1 MQSTVV
7 ITVVTPNHTSTIEVE
22 GPSHETLDRVLAQIL
37 PQTLP
42 QATSTAYQDNENTLN
57 TNSTITGT
65 KSTAQI
71 ENAPINRATTN
82 SAATEVRVDG
92 RPIDARAI
100 TLHDLTRASVV
111 ECITR
116 PNAPYAPSAG
126 ANSFA
131 GLHRYRSPRAGRRSS
146 TRSPSELW
154 VVSGPDSGR
163 RFPIA
168 PGTQMIGRSPRVPLR
183 IFDATVSSQHLA
195 ITVGS
200 EGTVCAQDNTSANGT
215 LLDTRNLTESTSVG
229 TGNLL
234 TLGTTKV
241 AVTEASKTLAA
252 TVPGPMTQSGTRPFN
267 RPPRSAPA
275 SNREAITVPAAGPE
289 VRAGVRFSV
298 AAMIAPVA
306 MGLVMALLVSPRMA
320 MFALMSPVMFLAN
333 FAEDKRRVKRE
344 KKTGQVDMARQLEN
358 FSTTVRL
365 RMADA
370 TAQLHAS
377 NYDLAHLTM
386 MATHGDQRLWER
398 RAHHDDA
405 FQVRLGLGDRR
416 VQFPLRETGA
426 RLSAVDEVLN
436 NETVV
441 IDAPVTVDLRP
452 GAVLGIVGTHTDR
465 LQAARALIAQMVSLH
480 GPADLTVATIA
491 KTPLSNTPCLSES
504 LSKEWDWMRWLP
516 HTQSIETDTGV
527 LLGDETLAEVLVR
540 IGESAAKANEL
551 HDMSSGSNKSG
562 SQTRRTV
569 APRCL
574 LVVIDDATATNSKN
588 SPLRALLSR
597 HLSGVSVIVLA
608 DRVEQLPDCSTA
620 VLQLPSAHRTS
631 CEASP
636 RFLDHV
642 NTAEFEINPSSTL
655 PYAVL
660 ETMADGQ
667 RQPLVVDGIS
677 LDVVEDLAR
686 SLAQWDDTAANQG
699 DRELPARITLSAV
712 LAPNVVLDETTL
724 IASWAAANRNQRA
737 LVATIGMCADEPTAI
752 DLVGDGPH
760 ALIAGTTGSGKSE
773 LLRTLVASLAASYP
787 PDLCNFVLI
796 DYKGASAFAEC
807 ALLPHTVGMVTDLD
821 PGTAKRALV
830 CLEAELK
837 RRERLLLSAG
847 AEDLIA
853 YAARPTSAP
862 LPRLVV
868 VIDEFATLAKDLPDF
883 VTALIDVAQRGRSL
897 GVHLILAT
905 QRPTGAVNDN
915 IRANTNLRI
924 ALRVHDAGDS
934 TDVLGVS
941 SAASI
946 GRRTPGRALLRTGPG
961 EVTAFQTAN
970 SSALSG
976 ARQETLRIRIL
987 PDIFG
992 PSSDQMRSSDTA
1004 NKGNLVNEANQP
1016 ASLTNRPSLQAKT
1029 AQTELEVLVANAQAT
1044 ARARAIPEQLR
1055 PWPELLPSPLS
1066 IDSINHPLA
1075 NGFTGAAIALGGHA
1089 SSSNNNN
1096 NNNTFAIGV
1105 ADLPEEQRLACAH
1118 LDLDAGNIAFI
1129 GMSGTGVST
1138 ALLTVAAQLATTQS
1152 PEQLHMYALDHA
1164 GHTLGALEV
1173 LPHVG
1178 AVIAGSDEVRRVRL
1192 IRFLATE
1199 LEQRRSLSG
1208 HDYHDAPPRIV
1219 VFIDNYPSLRSAH
1232 DDMVGI
1238 AHLDSLHR
1246 TIVDGPAHGITF
1258 VITADRPTA
1267 LPSIVSSA
1275 IATRLAFRLADPFDY
1290 AHYGIRPTD
1299 AGSLSGNRALEPS
1312 TGREV
1317 EVAMCEP
1324 ASLSTIA
1331 NSSAHVAFERGPQPI
1346 RVLPVEVRMHDLG
1359 EAPRPLHAQ
1368 LWLPF
1373 ALADDT
1379 LSTTGFALADSEC
1392 ALITGPARS
1401 GKSTTLSNIA
1411 KAAIAQN
1418 AHVQGIVVAPRR
1430 TQGNNE
1436 LTWTG
1441 PAELKGR
1448 VTFAE
1453 SLAQAV
1459 EIIRAHS
1466 DQPHLLLI
1474 DDAEMVDDPGNILSS
1489 LLAERHNNVWVI
1501 AAGRADVLR
1510 TSYTHWTTAI
1520 RRSRIGLALRPQ
1532 LEIDGELWMT
1542 PLPRRV
1548 IGQFPTGRGFLI
1560 TDGTTTL
1567 IQSAA

>member
-7 ITVVTPNHTSTIEVE
+7 ITVVSPNHTSTIEVE
-22 GPSHETLDRVLAQIL
+22 GPSHETLDRVLAQI
-37 PQTLP
+37 PGMDTTSNTTKNH
-42 QATSTAYQDNENTLN
+42 ATNTNNNNNANSYSNNSNTAYNAGALN
-57 TNSTITGT
+57 PSSETSV
-65 KSTAQI
+65 A
-71 ENAPINRATTN
+71 
-82 SAATEVRVDG
+82 VRIDG
-92 RPIDARAI
+92 QPIDPRTV
-100 TLHDLTRASVV
+100 TLHDLTRATVI
-111 ECITR
+111 ECTTHQSTTIT
-116 PNAPYAPSAG
+116 PHPI
-126 ANSFA
+126 
-131 GLHRYRSPRAGRRSS
+131 RYRPPVLSRRTS
-146 TRSPSELW
+146 TRQASELW

-163 RFPIA
+163 RFSIA
-168 PGTQMIGRSPRVPLR
+168 IGTQMIGRSPRVPLR
-183 IFDATVSSQHLA
+183 IVDATVSSQHAALTA
-195 ITVGS
+195 
-200 EGTVCAQDNTSANGT
+200 ERDGTICAQDNTSANGT
-215 LLDTRNLTESTSVG
+215 ILDAKNLTVLTPVGAGST
-229 TGNLL
+229 L

-241 AVTEASKTLAA
+241 AVTEAAAKLAA
-252 TVPGPMTQSGTRPFN
+252 TVPGPITQSGTRPFN

-275 SNREAITVPAAGPE
+275 VNREAIGVPAAGPE
-289 VRAGVRFSV
+289 IRAGVRFSV

-306 MGLVMALLVSPRMA
+306 MGLIMAILVSPRMA

-344 KKTGQVDMARQLEN
+344 RKTGQVDMARQLEN
-358 FSTTVRL
+358 FSMTIRV
-365 RMADA
+365 RMAEA
-370 TAQLHAS
+370 TAALHGS
-377 NYDLAHLTM
+377 NYDLAHLTV

-416 VQFPLRETGA
+416 VHFPLRETGA
-426 RLSAVDEVLN
+426 RIPAVDEMLTK
-436 NETVV
+436 ETVIV
-441 IDAPVTVDLRP
+441 DAPITVDLRP
-452 GAVLGIVGTHTDR
+452 GAVLGIVGARTDR
-465 LQAARALIAQMVSLH
+465 QQAVRGLLTQMATLH
-480 GPADLTVATIA
+480 GPADLTIATMA
-491 KTPLSNTPCLSES
+491 KAPRADTSSTKDS
-504 LSKEWDWMRWLP
+504 LSMEWDWMRWLP
-516 HTQSIETDTGV
+516 HAQTTETDHGI
-527 LLGDETLAEVLVR
+527 LGGDETLAEVLVR

-551 HDMSSGSNKSG
+551 QEIPSNGSGKSAG
-562 SQTRRTV
+562 HTRRTV

-574 LVVIDDATATNSKN
+574 LIVIDDPTATSSRNSA
-588 SPLRALLSR
+588 LRTLLSR
-597 HLSGVSVIVLA
+597 HIAGVSVIVLA

-620 VLQLPSAHRTS
+620 VLQLPSTNQTTQAGIPGIQRFSTQ
-631 CEASP
+631 AS
-636 RFLDHV
+636 
-642 NTAEFEINPSSTL
+642 TTEFEIKLPNSLL
-655 PYAVL
+655 PYATL

-667 RQPLVVDGIS
+667 RQPLVVDGIG

-686 SLAQWDDTAANQG
+686 GLARWDDTAANQG

-712 LAPNVVLDETTL
+712 LAPNVVLDEHTLTTTW
-724 IASWAAANRNQRA
+724 ASANRDQRS
-737 LVATIGMCADEPTAI
+737 LVATVGMCADEPTAI
-752 DLVGDGPH
+752 DLVVDGPH

-821 PGTAKRALV
+821 PATAKRALV

-924 ALRVHDAGDS
+924 ALRVHDAADS

-961 EVTAFQTAN
+961 EVAAFQTAN
-970 SSALSG
+970 SSAVAG
-976 ARQETLRIRIL
+976 ARQEALTIRAL
-987 PDIFG
+987 PSIFG
-992 PSSDQMRSSDTA
+992 PSNDQPLWSTGNATISGNSNSASNKANNKANDSSTNNA
-1004 NKGNLVNEANQP
+1004 NNK
-1016 ASLTNRPSLQAKT
+1016 R
-1029 AQTELEVLVANAQAT
+1029 TELEVLVANAQA
-1044 ARARAIPEQLR
+1044 AAAALAIAEQVR
-1055 PWPELLPSPLS
+1055 PWPELLPSPLGV
-1066 IDSINHPLA
+1066 DAVNHPSA
-1075 NGFTGAAIALGGHA
+1075 NGFTGPAIALGGHA
-1089 SSSNNNN
+1089 NQSS
-1096 NNNTFAIGV
+1096 NTFAIGV

-1118 LDLDAGNIAFI
+1118 IDLGAGNIAFI
-1129 GMSGTGVST
+1129 GMSGTGVSS
-1138 ALLTVAAQLATTQS
+1138 ALLTVAAQLAATAS

-1164 GHTLGALEV
+1164 GHTLGALDA

-1178 AVIAGSDEVRRVRL
+1178 AVVAGSDEVRRVRL

-1199 LEQRRSLSG
+1199 LEQRRSVAG
-1208 HDYHDAPPRIV
+1208 HEHEHPRPNIV

-1258 VITADRPTA
+1258 VLTADRPTA

-1299 AGSLSGNRALEPS
+1299 AGSLIGNRALEPS

-1324 ASLSTIA
+1324 STLNTIA
-1331 NSSAHVAFERGPQPI
+1331 TSYAHVGFGRRPQPI
-1346 RVLPVEVRMHDLG
+1346 RVLPVAVRMHDLG
-1359 EAPRPLHAQ
+1359 EAPRPAHAQ

-1379 LSTTGFALADSEC
+1379 LAATGFALAESEC

-1411 KAAIAQN
+1411 KAAIANN
-1418 AHVQGIVVAPRR
+1418 AHVRVIVVAPRR
-1430 TQGNNE
+1430 TQGTNV

-1441 PAELKGR
+1441 PATLNDN
-1448 VTFAE
+1448 VTFTE

-1459 EIIRAHS
+1459 EIVRAHS
-1466 DQPHLLLI
+1466 DGHHLLLV
-1474 DDAEMVDDPGNILSS
+1474 DDAEMVDDPGNVLSA
-1489 LLAERHNNVWVI
+1489 LLTERRNNVWIV

-1560 TDGTTTL
+1560 ADGTTTL

>member
-22 GPSHETLDRVLAQIL
+22 GPSYETLDRVLAQI
-37 PQTLP
+37 PG
-42 QATSTAYQDNENTLN
+42 TANPNSNITPNT
-57 TNSTITGT
+57 
-65 KSTAQI
+65 
-71 ENAPINRATTN
+71 TTN
-82 SAATEVRVDG
+82 SDSITTTNSGSSTSDESHREPFIDSPVSVRVNG
-92 RPIDARAI
+92 RPIDPKMIALR
-100 TLHDLTRASVV
+100 DLSRASVI
-111 ECITR
+111 ECFT
-116 PNAPYAPSAG
+116 PHTLHNSPVTSSSCSPPSI
-126 ANSFA
+126 
-131 GLHRYRSPRAGRRSS
+131 RYRPPAPNRRTS
-146 TRSPSELW
+146 TRAPSELW

-163 RFPIA
+163 RFSIA
-168 PGTQMIGRSPRVPLR
+168 VGTQMIGRSPRVPLR
-183 IFDATVSSQHLA
+183 IYDATVSSQHL
-195 ITVGS
+195 TVTA
-200 EGTVCAQDNTSANGT
+200 ERDGTLCAQDNSSANGT
-215 LLDTRNLTESTSVG
+215 ALGAKNLKTLTPIG
-229 TGNLL
+229 AGNTL
-234 TLGTTKV
+234 TLGTTKISI
-241 AVTEASKTLAA
+241 TDTTSKLAA
-252 TVPGPMTQSGTRPFN
+252 TIPGPVTQSGTRSFN

-275 SNREAITVPAAGPE
+275 INREPISVPAAGPE
-289 VRAGVRFSV
+289 IRAGVRFSV

-306 MGLVMALLVSPRMA
+306 MGLAMAILVSPRMA

-344 KKTGQVDMARQLEN
+344 RKTGQLDMARQLEN
-358 FSTTVRL
+358 FSTLVQL
-365 RMADA
+365 RMAEA
-370 TAQLHAS
+370 TAQLHGN
-377 NYDLAHLTM
+377 NYDLAHLSM
-386 MATHGDQRLWER
+386 MSNHGDQRLWER

-426 RLSAVDEVLN
+426 RLPAVDEVLT
-436 NETVV
+436 NETVLV
-441 IDAPVTVDLRP
+441 DAPVIVDLRP
-452 GAVLGIVGTHTDR
+452 GAVLGIVGIRTDR
-465 LQAARALIAQMVSLH
+465 LQAVRALMAQMVSLH
-480 GPADLTVATIA
+480 GPADLTIATIA
-491 KTPLSNTPCLSES
+491 KAPHSNALRPSNS
-504 LSKEWDWMRWLP
+504 LSTDWDWMRWLP
-516 HTQSIETDTGV
+516 HTQSTETDLGILV
-527 LLGDETLAEVLVR
+527 GDEAMAEVLVR
-540 IGESAAKANEL
+540 VGESAAKANEL
-551 HDMSSGSNKSG
+551 HDTTASGLGKSTG
-562 SQTRRTV
+562 QARRNV

-574 LVVIDDATATNSKN
+574 LVIIDDPTATSSKN
-588 SPLRALLSR
+588 SALRTLLSR
-597 HLSGVSVIVLA
+597 HIAGVSVIVLA

-620 VLQLPSAHRTS
+620 VLQLPLDNDTSAPALQRF
-631 CEASP
+631 ASQA
-636 RFLDHV
+636 
-642 NTAEFEINPSSTL
+642 NTAEFEINVSTRTL
-655 PYAVL
+655 PYALL

-699 DRELPARITLSAV
+699 DRELPARITLSGV

-724 IASWAAANRNQRA
+724 TAAWAAANRDQRA
-737 LVATIGMCADEPTAI
+737 LVATVGMCADEPTAI

-924 ALRVHDAGDS
+924 ALRVHDAADS

-941 SAASI
+941 AAASI

-976 ARQETLRIRIL
+976 TRRESLVIRVL
-987 PDIFG
+987 PSVLG
-992 PSSDQMRSSDTA
+992 PSTDQAGWTA
-1004 NKGNLVNEANQP
+1004 NKADSSNQP
-1016 ASLTNRPSLQAKT
+1016 GQQAKGT
-1029 AQTELEVLVANAQAT
+1029 VRTELEVLVANAQA
-1044 ARARAIPEQLR
+1044 AASALAIPEQLR
-1055 PWPELLPSPLS
+1055 PWPELLPSLLS
-1066 IDSINHPLA
+1066 IDAVNHPAA
-1075 NGFTGAAIALGGHA
+1075 NGFTGAATALGGHPNR
-1089 SSSNNNN
+1089 SH
-1096 NNNTFAIGV
+1096 NTFAIGV

-1129 GMSGTGVST
+1129 GMSGTGVSA
-1138 ALLTVAAQLATTQS
+1138 ALLTVAAQLATISS

-1164 GHTLGALEV
+1164 GHTLSALEA

-1178 AVIAGSDEVRRVRL
+1178 AVIGGSDEVRRVRL

-1199 LEQRRSLSG
+1199 LEQRRACSG
-1208 HDYHDAPPRIV
+1208 DANDTLRPNIV

-1258 VITADRPTA
+1258 VLTADRPTA

-1275 IATRLAFRLADPFDY
+1275 IATRLAFRFADPFDY
-1290 AHYGIRPTD
+1290 AHYGIRPADT
-1299 AGSLSGNRALEPS
+1299 GSLSGNRALEPS

-1317 EVAMCEP
+1317 EVALCETGT
-1324 ASLSTIA
+1324 LSTIT
-1331 NSSAHVAFERGPQPI
+1331 NSYAHVAFERGPQPI
-1346 RVLPVEVRMHDLG
+1346 RVLPVEVRMHDLS
-1359 EAPRPLHAQ
+1359 EAPRPPHAQ

-1379 LSTTGFALADSEC
+1379 LAATGFALAESEC

-1411 KAAIAQN
+1411 KAGVTSN
-1418 AHVQGIVVAPRR
+1418 AHIQVIVVAPRR
-1430 TQGNNE
+1430 AQGTNE

-1441 PAELKGR
+1441 PAALNDR
-1448 VTFAE
+1448 VTFTE

-1459 EIIRAHS
+1459 ETIRANTNG
-1466 DQPHLLLI
+1466 QHLLLV
-1474 DDAEMVDDPGNILSS
+1474 DDAEMVDDPGNALSA
-1489 LLAERHNNVWVI
+1489 LLTERRSNVWII
-1501 AAGRADVLR
+1501 ATGRADVLR

-1560 TDGTTTL
+1560 ADGTATL
-1567 IQSAA
+1567 VQSAS

>member
-22 GPSHETLDRVLAQIL
+22 GPSHETLDRVLAQI
-37 PQTLP
+37 PGI
-42 QATSTAYQDNENTLN
+42 ATPHCSTSNGNTSNNN
-57 TNSTITGT
+57 TYFS
-65 KSTAQI
+65 
-71 ENAPINRATTN
+71 
-82 SAATEVRVDG
+82 VRVDG
-92 RPIDARAI
+92 QPVDAKTV
-100 TLHDLTRASVV
+100 TLHDLTRATVIEYNTQTYNRQNDNPRTTGSP
-111 ECITR
+111 T
-116 PNAPYAPSAG
+116 ASTAT
-126 ANSFA
+126 
-131 GLHRYRSPRAGRRSS
+131 RYRPPTLSRRTS
-146 TRSPSELW
+146 TRQAPELW
-154 VVSGPDSGR
+154 VVAGPDAGRKFSIASG
-163 RFPIA
+163 A
-168 PGTQMIGRSPRVPLR
+168 QMIGRSSRVPLR
-183 IFDATVSSQHLA
+183 ILDVTISSQHA
-195 ITVGS
+195 TIDS
-200 EGTVCAQDNTSANGT
+200 NRDGTLSAQDNASANGT
-215 LLDTRNLTESTSVG
+215 LFGHRNLDTATPIGIGST
-229 TGNLL
+229 L

-241 AVTEASKTLAA
+241 ALTQAVAKLAP
-252 TVPGPMTQSGTRPFN
+252 TVPGPITPSGTRPFN

-275 SNREAITVPAAGPE
+275 TNTEAISVPATGPE

-333 FAEDKRRVKRE
+333 FAEDKRRVSRE
-344 KKTGQVDMARQLEN
+344 KKTGQVDMTRQLET
-358 FSTTVRL
+358 FSLTIRM
-365 RMADA
+365 RMAEA

-377 NYDLAHLTM
+377 NYDVAHL
-386 MATHGDQRLWER
+386 ALFAAHGDQRLWER
-398 RAHHDDA
+398 RSHHDDA

-416 VQFPLRETGA
+416 VQFPLRENGA
-426 RLSAVDEVLN
+426 RLPAVEAILEK
-436 NETVV
+436 ETVIV
-441 IDAPVTVDLRP
+441 DAPVGLDLRP
-452 GAVLGIVGTHTDR
+452 GAVVGIVGARNDR
-465 LQAARALIAQMVSLH
+465 LLAVRALVAQMATLH
-480 GPADLTVATIA
+480 GPADLAIATIA
-491 KTPLSNTPCLSES
+491 RTQRGDADFSETS
-504 LSKEWDWMRWLP
+504 LNKDWDWMRWLP
-516 HTQSIETDTGV
+516 HTQSTETEHGTLV
-527 LLGDETLAEVLVR
+527 GDETLAEILVR
-540 IGESAAKANEL
+540 VGESAAKANEL
-551 HDMSSGSNKSG
+551 GDTTGSRSKG
-562 SQTRRTV
+562 QTRRTV

-574 LVVIDDATATNSKN
+574 LIVIDDPSATSSKN
-588 SPLRALLSR
+588 SALRSLLSR
-597 HLSGVSVIVLA
+597 HVPGVSVIALA

-620 VLQLPSAHRTS
+620 VLQLPTANRSASAASTASHRFSHHRHT
-631 CEASP
+631 E
-636 RFLDHV
+636 
-642 NTAEFEINPSSTL
+642 EFAINLPASTL

-667 RQPLVVDGIS
+667 RQPLVVDGTG

-686 SLAQWDDTAANQG
+686 GLAQWDDTASNQG

-712 LAPNVVLDETTL
+712 LAPNVVLDEQTL
-724 IASWAAANRNQRA
+724 VSAWNAANPDQRS
-737 LVATIGMCADEPTAI
+737 LVATVGMCADELTAI
-752 DLVGDGPH
+752 DLVTDGPH

-773 LLRTLVASLAASYP
+773 LLRTLVASLAATYP
-787 PDLCNFVLI
+787 PNLCNFVLI

-821 PGTAKRALV
+821 PATAKRALV

-837 RRERLLLSAG
+837 RRERLLLSVG

-853 YAARPTSAP
+853 YATRATEQP

-924 ALRVHDAGDS
+924 ALRVHDAADS

-961 EVTAFQTAN
+961 EVVAFQTAN
-970 SSALSG
+970 SSAPAG
-976 ARQETLRIRIL
+976 ARSETLTIRLL
-987 PDIFG
+987 PDVF
-992 PSSDQMRSSDTA
+992 SS
-1004 NKGNLVNEANQP
+1004 GHNQP
-1016 ASLTNRPSLQAKT
+1016 AWSSNNTDGTHDTHDKQGAASTLIAGSNREAKNT
-1029 AQTELEVLVANAQAT
+1029 RTELEVLVANAQA
-1044 ARARAIPEQLR
+1044 AAMAMAIPEQLR

-1066 IDSINHPLA
+1066 IDQINYPSA
-1075 NGFTGAAIALGGHA
+1075 NGFAGSPVALGGH
-1089 SSSNNNN
+1089 SNNNSTSHSDGFDVN
-1096 NNNTFAIGV
+1096 YVNKSLAIGV

-1118 LDLDAGNIAFI
+1118 IDLGAGNVAFI
-1129 GMSGTGVST
+1129 GMSGTGVSGG
-1138 ALLTVAAQLATTQS
+1138 LLTIAAQLAATSS
-1152 PEQLHMYALDHA
+1152 PEHLHMYAFDHA
-1164 GHTLGALEV
+1164 GHTLGALNA
-1173 LPHVG
+1173 LPHLG

-1192 IRFLATE
+1192 IRHLATE
-1199 LEQRRSLSG
+1199 LEERRSL
-1208 HDYHDAPPRIV
+1208 HLDADQSIRPQIV
-1219 VFIDNYPSLRSAH
+1219 VFIDNYPSLRAAH
-1232 DDMVGI
+1232 DDMTGI

-1258 VITADRPTA
+1258 VVTADRPTA

-1275 IATRLAFRLADPFDY
+1275 IATRLTFRLADPFDY
-1290 AHYGIRPTD
+1290 AHFGIRPAD
-1299 AGSLSGNRALEPS
+1299 AAALVGNRALDPS
-1312 TGREV
+1312 TNREV
-1317 EVAMCEP
+1317 EVAMCDS
-1324 ASLSTIA
+1324 ATFTMIA
-1331 NSSAHVAFERGPQPI
+1331 DRTTPVAPERGPQPI

-1359 EAPRPLHAQ
+1359 EAPRPAHAQ

-1379 LSTTGFALADSEC
+1379 LSATGFALAESEC

-1411 KAAIAQN
+1411 KAALANN
-1418 AHVQGIVVAPRR
+1418 AHVQVTVIAPRR
-1430 TQGNNE
+1430 TQGTNE
-1436 LTWTG
+1436 LMWTG
-1441 PAELKGR
+1441 AGALNER
-1448 VTFAE
+1448 ITFAE
-1453 SLAQAV
+1453 TLAQAV
-1459 EIIRAHS
+1459 ETISA
-1466 DQPHLLLI
+1466 DTNGNHLLLV
-1474 DDAEMVDDPGNILSS
+1474 DDAEMVDDPGSVLGTLLSQ
-1489 LLAERHNNVWVI
+1489 RRNNVWVI

-1560 TDGTTTL
+1560 ADGTTTL

>member
-1 MQSTVV
+1 MA
-7 ITVVTPNHTSTIEVE
+7 VTAERD
-22 GPSHETLDRVLAQIL
+22 GTL
-37 PQTLP
+37 
-42 QATSTAYQDNENTLN
+42 
-57 TNSTITGT
+57 
-65 KSTAQI
+65 
-71 ENAPINRATTN
+71 
-82 SAATEVRVDG
+82 
-92 RPIDARAI
+92 
-100 TLHDLTRASVV
+100 
-111 ECITR
+111 
-116 PNAPYAPSAG
+116 
-126 ANSFA
+126 
-131 GLHRYRSPRAGRRSS
+131 
-146 TRSPSELW
+146 
-154 VVSGPDSGR
+154 
-163 RFPIA
+163 
-168 PGTQMIGRSPRVPLR
+168 
-183 IFDATVSSQHLA
+183 
-195 ITVGS
+195 
-200 EGTVCAQDNTSANGT
+200 CAQDNASANGT
-215 LLDTRNLTESTSVG
+215 ALGSKNLKTLTPIG
-229 TGNLL
+229 TGNTL
-234 TLGTTKV
+234 TLGTTKISITD
-241 AVTEASKTLAA
+241 ATSKLAA
-252 TVPGPMTQSGTRPFN
+252 TIAGPVTQSGTRSFN

-275 SNREAITVPAAGPE
+275 INREPINVPAAGPE
-289 VRAGVRFSV
+289 IRAGVRFSV

-306 MGLVMALLVSPRMA
+306 MGLVMAILVSPRMA

-344 KKTGQVDMARQLEN
+344 RKTGQLDMARQLEN
-358 FSTTVRL
+358 FTTSVRL
-365 RMADA
+365 RMAEA
-370 TAQLHAS
+370 AAQLHGS
-377 NYDLAHLTM
+377 NYDLAHLSM
-386 MATHGDQRLWER
+386 MSTHGDQRLWER

-426 RLSAVDEVLN
+426 RLPAVDEVLT

-441 IDAPVTVDLRP
+441 VDAPVTVDLRP
-452 GAVLGIVGTHTDR
+452 GAVLGIVGTRTDR
-465 LQAARALIAQMVSLH
+465 LQAVRALMAQMVSLH
-480 GPADLTVATIA
+480 GPADLTIATIA
-491 KTPLSNTPCLSES
+491 KAPPSNAPCPSDS
-504 LSKEWDWMRWLP
+504 LSIDWEWMRWLP
-516 HTQSIETDTGV
+516 HTQSAETDLGILV
-527 LLGDETLAEVLVR
+527 GDEALAEVLLRV
-540 IGESAAKANEL
+540 GESAAKANEL
-551 HDMSSGSNKSG
+551 HDTASSGLGKSTG
-562 SQTRRTV
+562 QARRNV

-574 LVVIDDATATNSKN
+574 LVVIDDPTATSSKN
-588 SPLRALLSR
+588 SALRTLLSR
-597 HLSGVSVIVLA
+597 HVAGVSVIVLA

-620 VLQLPSAHRTS
+620 VLQLPSANETG
-631 CEASP
+631 AP
-636 RFLDHV
+636 ALQRFAYQA
-642 NTAEFEINPSSTL
+642 NTAEFEINVPSRTL

-699 DRELPARITLSAV
+699 DRELPARITLSGV
-712 LAPNVVLDETTL
+712 LAPNVVLDEATL
-724 IASWAAANRNQRA
+724 TAAWARANRDQRT
-737 LVATIGMCADEPTAI
+737 LVATVGMCADEPTAI

-853 YAARPTSAP
+853 YAARSVSAP

-924 ALRVHDAGDS
+924 ALRVHDAADS

-970 SSALSG
+970 SSALCG
-976 ARQETLRIRIL
+976 VRQESLVLRVL
-987 PDIFG
+987 PSVFG
-992 PSSDQMRSSDTA
+992 PSNDQPGWSA
-1004 NKGNLVNEANQP
+1004 NKTPSQP
-1016 ASLTNRPSLQAKT
+1016 GQQAKS
-1029 AQTELEVLVANAQAT
+1029 AARTELEVLVANAQA
-1044 ARARAIPEQLR
+1044 AAQALAIPEQLR

-1066 IDSINHPLA
+1066 IDAVNYPLA
-1075 NGFTGAAIALGGHA
+1075 NGFTGPAIALGGH
-1089 SSSNNNN
+1089 SNRGD
-1096 NNNTFAIGV
+1096 NTFAIGV

-1118 LDLDAGNIAFI
+1118 LDLDAGNIGFI
-1129 GMSGTGVST
+1129 GMSGTGVSM
-1138 ALLTVAAQLATTQS
+1138 ALLTVAAQLATTAS

-1164 GHTLGALEV
+1164 GHTLGALDA
-1173 LPHVG
+1173 LPHLG

-1192 IRFLATE
+1192 IRFLAAE
-1199 LEQRRSLSG
+1199 LEQRRSRSG
-1208 HDYHDAPPRIV
+1208 HEGQSADPRIV
-1219 VFIDNYPSLRSAH
+1219 VFIDNYPSLRAAH

-1258 VITADRPTA
+1258 VLTADRPTA

-1317 EVAMCEP
+1317 EVAMCET
-1324 ASLSTIA
+1324 LTLRTIA
-1331 NSSAHVAFERGPQPI
+1331 NSYAHVAFERGPQSI
-1346 RVLPVEVRMHDLG
+1346 RVLPTEVRMHDLS
-1359 EAPRPLHAQ
+1359 EAPRPAHAQ

-1379 LSTTGFALADSEC
+1379 LAATGFALADSEC
-1392 ALITGPARS
+1392 ALVTGPARS

-1411 KAAIAQN
+1411 KAAIATN
-1418 AHVQGIVVAPRR
+1418 EHVQVIVVAPRR
-1430 TQGNNE
+1430 TQGTNE

-1441 PAELKGR
+1441 AAALNNR
-1448 VTFAE
+1448 VTFTE

-1459 EIIRAHS
+1459 ETIRS
-1466 DQPHLLLI
+1466 KSEENHLFLV
-1474 DDAEMVDDPGNILSS
+1474 DDAEMVDDPGNVLSA
-1489 LLAERHNNVWVI
+1489 LLTERRNNVWVV

-1560 TDGTTTL
+1560 ADGTTTL
-1567 IQSAA
+1567 VQSAA

>member
-22 GPSHETLDRVLAQIL
+22 GPSHETLDRVLAQI
-37 PQTLP
+37 PGFSQASNSNNSFTPSVATQTP
-42 QATSTAYQDNENTLN
+42 
-57 TNSTITGT
+57 
-65 KSTAQI
+65 
-71 ENAPINRATTN
+71 NA
-82 SAATEVRVDG
+82 VRVDG
-92 RPIDARAI
+92 HPIDARTV
-100 TLHDLTRASVV
+100 TLRELSRAAVVEYDTRPPHTPHTSNTPHISPPAGTAASGAVIRYRPPTVTRRSLTRQ
-111 ECITR
+111 C
-116 PNAPYAPSAG
+116 P
-126 ANSFA
+126 
-131 GLHRYRSPRAGRRSS
+131 
-146 TRSPSELW
+146 ELW
-154 VVSGPDSGR
+154 VVAGPDAGR
-163 RFPIA
+163 RFSIA
-168 PGTQMIGRSPRVPLR
+168 SGTQMIGRSTRVPLR
-183 IFDATVSSQHLA
+183 ILDTTVSSQHAA
-195 ITVGS
+195 ITA
-200 EGTVCAQDNTSANGT
+200 ERDGTVHAQDNSSANGT
-215 LLDTRNLTESTSVG
+215 QLRHHNLATATRIDAG
-229 TGNLL
+229 TTL

-241 AVTEASKTLAA
+241 EFTQAATKLAA
-252 TVPGPMTQSGTRPFN
+252 TVPGPITASGTRPFN

-275 SNREAITVPAAGPE
+275 SNQEAIQVPAAGPE

-306 MGLVMALLVSPRMA
+306 MGLVMAILVSPRMA

-333 FAEDKRRVKRE
+333 FAEDKRRVERE
-344 KKTGQVDMARQLEN
+344 RKTGQLDMTRQLEN
-358 FSTTVRL
+358 FSLAIRL
-365 RMADA
+365 RTAEA
-370 TAQLHAS
+370 AAQLHTS
-377 NYDLAHLTM
+377 NYDLAHL
-386 MATHGDQRLWER
+386 ALFANHGDQRLWER
-398 RAHHDDA
+398 RPHHGDA
-405 FQVRLGLGDRR
+405 FHVRVGLGDRR

-426 RLSAVDEVLN
+426 RLSTVDEVLT
-436 NETVV
+436 NETVIV
-441 IDAPVTVDLRP
+441 DAPVCLDLRP
-452 GAVLGIVGTHTDR
+452 GAVVGIVGTRTDR
-465 LQAARALIAQMVSLH
+465 LLAVRSLVAQMATLH
-480 GPADLTVATIA
+480 GPADLIIA
-491 KTPLSNTPCLSES
+491 IVTKAPADSAADALLHVD
-504 LSKEWDWMRWLP
+504 WDWMRWLP
-516 HTQSIETDTGV
+516 HTQTSETDHGTLV
-527 LLGDETLAEVLVR
+527 GDETLAETLVR
-540 IGESAAKANEL
+540 VAESAAKANEL
-551 HDMSSGSNKSG
+551 QDTTSSLKSTG
-562 SQTRRTV
+562 QTRRTV
-569 APRCL
+569 APRCML
-574 LVVIDDATATNSKN
+574 IVIDDPTATNSKN
-588 SPLRALLSR
+588 SALRSLLSR
-597 HLSGVSVIVLA
+597 HIPGVSVITLA

-620 VLQLPSAHRTS
+620 VLQLPSTNQASAPVAQRFSSHAHT
-631 CEASP
+631 E
-636 RFLDHV
+636 
-642 NTAEFEINPSSTL
+642 EFEINVSGSTL
-655 PYAVL
+655 RYSVL
-660 ETMADGQ
+660 ETMTDGQ
-667 RQPLVVDGIS
+667 RQPVVVDGIS

-686 SLAQWDDTAANQG
+686 SLAQWDDTASNQG

-712 LAPNVVLDETTL
+712 LPRNAVLDEHTVALTWTAAHRDQRSL
-724 IASWAAANRNQRA
+724 IA
-737 LVATIGMCADEPTAI
+737 VVGMCADEPTAI
-752 DLVGDGPH
+752 DLVTDGPH

-773 LLRTLVASLAASYP
+773 LLRTLVASLAANYP

-853 YAARPTSAP
+853 YAARSTSTP

-924 ALRVHDAGDS
+924 ALRVHDAADS

-961 EVTAFQTAN
+961 EVVAFQTAN
-970 SSALSG
+970 SSALGG
-976 ARQETLRIRIL
+976 ARSE
-987 PDIFG
+987 
-992 PSSDQMRSSDTA
+992 
-1004 NKGNLVNEANQP
+1004 
-1016 ASLTNRPSLQAKT
+1016 SLTVRVLPSAFGRSNDAMVWSGGKASIEGSVDDSVDDSAPEPNKT
-1029 AQTELEVLVANAQAT
+1029 AKTELEILVVNANAA
-1044 ARARAIPEQLR
+1044 AASLAIPQQLR
-1055 PWPELLPSPLS
+1055 PWPEPLPSPLT
-1066 IDSINHPLA
+1066 IDQVNFPVA
-1075 NGFTGAAIALGGHA
+1075 NGFLGSAIALGGHTNLDT
-1089 SSSNNNN
+1089 SDTGHRNIKPL
-1096 NNNTFAIGV
+1096 AIGV

-1118 LDLDAGNIAFI
+1118 IDLAAGNVAFI
-1129 GMSGTGVST
+1129 GMSGTGVSA
-1138 ALLTVAAQLATTQS
+1138 ALLTVAAQLASTTS

-1164 GHTLGALEV
+1164 GHTLSALDA

-1192 IRFLATE
+1192 IRFLAAE
-1199 LEQRRSLSG
+1199 LEQRQSHEIGPDTSRPQL
-1208 HDYHDAPPRIV
+1208 V
-1219 VFIDNYPSLRSAH
+1219 VFIDNYPSLRAAH
-1232 DDMVGI
+1232 DDMTGI

-1290 AHYGIRPTD
+1290 AHFGIRPAD
-1299 AGSLSGNRALEPS
+1299 ASSLTGNRALEPS
-1312 TGREV
+1312 SGREL
-1317 EVAMCEP
+1317 EVAMCSS
-1324 ASLSTIA
+1324 ATFTTIA
-1331 NSSAHVAFERGPQPI
+1331 QLCLPVTFEHGPKPI

-1359 EAPRPLHAQ
+1359 ETARPTHAQ

-1379 LSTTGFALADSEC
+1379 LAATGFALADSEC
-1392 ALITGPARS
+1392 ALLTGPARS

-1411 KAAIAQN
+1411 KAAITTN
-1418 AHVQGIVVAPRR
+1418 AHVQVIVVAPRR
-1430 TQGNNE
+1430 TQGTNE

-1441 PAELKGR
+1441 PAALNDR

-1459 EIIRAHS
+1459 ETIRANTNG
-1466 DQPHLLLI
+1466 HLLLV
-1474 DDAEMVDDPGNILSS
+1474 DDAEMVDDPGNVLSA
-1489 LLAERHNNVWVI
+1489 LLTERRNNVWVI

-1510 TSYTHWTTAI
+1510 TSYTHWTIAI

-1560 TDGTTTL
+1560 ADGTTTL
-1567 IQSAA
+1567 VQSAA

>member
-1 MQSTVV
+1 
-7 ITVVTPNHTSTIEVE
+7 
-22 GPSHETLDRVLAQIL
+22 
-37 PQTLP
+37 
-42 QATSTAYQDNENTLN
+42 
-57 TNSTITGT
+57 
-65 KSTAQI
+65 
-71 ENAPINRATTN
+71 
-82 SAATEVRVDG
+82 
-92 RPIDARAI
+92 
-100 TLHDLTRASVV
+100 
-111 ECITR
+111 
-116 PNAPYAPSAG
+116 
-126 ANSFA
+126 
-131 GLHRYRSPRAGRRSS
+131 
-146 TRSPSELW
+146 
-154 VVSGPDSGR
+154 
-163 RFPIA
+163 
-168 PGTQMIGRSPRVPLR
+168 
-183 IFDATVSSQHLA
+183 
-195 ITVGS
+195 
-200 EGTVCAQDNTSANGT
+200 
-215 LLDTRNLTESTSVG
+215 
-229 TGNLL
+229 
-234 TLGTTKV
+234 
-241 AVTEASKTLAA
+241 
-252 TVPGPMTQSGTRPFN
+252 
-267 RPPRSAPA
+267 
-275 SNREAITVPAAGPE
+275 
-289 VRAGVRFSV
+289 
-298 AAMIAPVA
+298 
-306 MGLVMALLVSPRMA
+306 
-320 MFALMSPVMFLAN
+320 
-333 FAEDKRRVKRE
+333 
-344 KKTGQVDMARQLEN
+344 
-358 FSTTVRL
+358 
-365 RMADA
+365 
-370 TAQLHAS
+370 
-377 NYDLAHLTM
+377 
-386 MATHGDQRLWER
+386 
-398 RAHHDDA
+398 
-405 FQVRLGLGDRR
+405 
-416 VQFPLRETGA
+416 
-426 RLSAVDEVLN
+426 
-436 NETVV
+436 
-441 IDAPVTVDLRP
+441 
-452 GAVLGIVGTHTDR
+452 
-465 LQAARALIAQMVSLH
+465 
-480 GPADLTVATIA
+480 
-491 KTPLSNTPCLSES
+491 
-504 LSKEWDWMRWLP
+504 MRWLP

-527 LLGDETLAEVLVR
+527 LVGDETLAEVLVR
-540 IGESAAKANEL
+540 IGESAAKANEM
-551 HDMSSGSNKSG
+551 HDLSTGANKSG
-562 SQTRRTV
+562 GQTRRTI

-588 SPLRALLSR
+588 SPLRALLSG
-597 HLSGVSVIVLA
+597 HLAGVSVIVLA

-620 VLQLPSAHRTS
+620 VLQLPSAHRRS
-631 CEASP
+631 SEVSS
-636 RFLDHV
+636 RFSDHI
-642 NTAEFEINPSSTL
+642 NTAEFEINRSSSL

-712 LAPNVVLDETTL
+712 LSPNVVLDESTL
-724 IASWAAANRNQRA
+724 TASWAAANRNQRA
-737 LVATIGMCADEPTAI
+737 LVATVGMCADEPTAI

-773 LLRTLVASLAASYP
+773 LLRTLVASLAAAYP

-924 ALRVHDAGDS
+924 ALRVHDAADS

-941 SAASI
+941 AAASI

-976 ARQETLRIRIL
+976 ARQESLTIRRL
-987 PDIFG
+987 PDVFG
-992 PSSDQMRSSDTA
+992 PSSDHIIGSSDRA
-1004 NKGNLVNEANQP
+1004 NKGNMVSEANP
-1016 ASLTNRPSLQAKT
+1016 SASRSASQSALQCTSLHNKPSVQAKT
-1029 AQTELEVLVANAQAT
+1029 TRTELEVLVANAQA
-1044 ARARAIPEQLR
+1044 AALALAIPEQLR

-1066 IDSINHPLA
+1066 IESINHPLT
-1075 NGFTGAAIALGGHA
+1075 NGFTGPAIALGGHA
-1089 SSSNNNN
+1089 NHS
-1096 NNNTFAIGV
+1096 NNTFAIGV

-1138 ALLTVAAQLATTQS
+1138 ALLTVAAQLAATAS

-1173 LPHVG
+1173 LPHLG

-1192 IRFLATE
+1192 IRFLAAE
-1199 LEQRRSLSG
+1199 LEQRRSLSTL
-1208 HDYHDAPPRIV
+1208 DHDATPRIV

-1290 AHYGIRPTD
+1290 AHYGIRPSD
-1299 AGSLSGNRALEPS
+1299 AGSLTGNRALEPS

-1359 EAPRPLHAQ
+1359 EAPRPAHAQ

-1379 LSTTGFALADSEC
+1379 LSATGFALADSEC

-1418 AHVQGIVVAPRR
+1418 AHVRVIAVAPRR
-1430 TQGNNE
+1430 THGTND

-1441 PAELKGR
+1441 PAALKDR
-1448 VTFAE
+1448 VTFTE

-1466 DQPHLLLI
+1466 DDRYLLLV
-1474 DDAEMVDDPGNILSS
+1474 DDAEMVDDPGNILST
-1489 LLAERHNNVWVI
+1489 LLAERHNNNWVI

-1560 TDGTTTL
+1560 ADGTTTL

>member
-7 ITVVTPNHTSTIEVE
+7 ITVVSSNRTSTIEVG
-22 GPSHETLDRVLAQIL
+22 GPSHETLDRVLAQI
-37 PQTLP
+37 PG
-42 QATSTAYQDNENTLN
+42 
-57 TNSTITGT
+57 I
-65 KSTAQI
+65 
-71 ENAPINRATTN
+71 ATTN
-82 SAATEVRVDG
+82 NTTSNHATNSNNNTAYNVGSSNPTSEALVAVRING
-92 RPIDARAI
+92 RPIDPRTV
-100 TLHDLTRASVV
+100 TLHDLTRATVI
-111 ECITR
+111 ECTTR
-116 PNAPYAPSAG
+116 QSTT
-126 ANSFA
+126 NSP
-131 GLHRYRSPRAGRRSS
+131 HPIRYRPPVLSRRTS
-146 TRSPSELW
+146 TRQASELW

-163 RFPIA
+163 RFSITI
-168 PGTQMIGRSPRVPLR
+168 GTQMIGRSPRVPLR
-183 IFDATVSSQHLA
+183 IVDATVSSQHAVLTA
-195 ITVGS
+195 ERG
-200 EGTVCAQDNTSANGT
+200 GTVCAQDNTSANGT
-215 LLDTRNLTESTSVG
+215 ILDTKNLTVLTPVGAGST
-229 TGNLL
+229 L

-241 AVTEASKTLAA
+241 AVTETAAKLAA
-252 TVPGPMTQSGTRPFN
+252 TVPGPITQSGTRPFN

-275 SNREAITVPAAGPE
+275 VNREAIGVPAAGPE
-289 VRAGVRFSV
+289 IRAGVRFSV

-306 MGLVMALLVSPRMA
+306 MGLVMTILVSPRMA

-344 KKTGQVDMARQLEN
+344 RKTGQVDMACQLEN
-358 FSTTVRL
+358 FSMTIRL
-365 RMADA
+365 RMAEA
-370 TAQLHAS
+370 AAALHGS
-377 NYDLAHLTM
+377 NYDLAHLTV

-426 RLSAVDEVLN
+426 RLPAVDEMLTK
-436 NETVV
+436 ETVIV
-441 IDAPVTVDLRP
+441 DAPVTVDLRP
-452 GAVLGIVGTHTDR
+452 GAVLGIIGARTDR
-465 LQAARALIAQMVSLH
+465 QQAVRGLLTQMATLH
-480 GPADLTVATIA
+480 GPADLTIATVAKAPRADTSSTA
-491 KTPLSNTPCLSES
+491 VS
-504 LSKEWDWMRWLP
+504 LSMEWDWMRWLP
-516 HTQSIETDTGV
+516 HTQTSETDNGILV
-527 LLGDETLAEVLVR
+527 GDETLAEVMVR

-551 HDMSSGSNKSG
+551 QETSSNGSGKSA
-562 SQTRRTV
+562 SHTRRTM

-574 LVVIDDATATNSKN
+574 LIVIDDPTATSSKN
-588 SPLRALLSR
+588 SALRTLLSR
-597 HLSGVSVIVLA
+597 HIAGVSVIVLA

-620 VLQLPSAHRTS
+620 VLQLPSANQTTQAEVPGIQRFS
-631 CEASP
+631 PQAS
-636 RFLDHV
+636 
-642 NTAEFEINPSSTL
+642 TTEFDIKLPNSLL

-667 RQPLVVDGIS
+667 RQPLVVDGIG
-677 LDVVEDLAR
+677 LDVVEDFAR
-686 SLAQWDDTAANQG
+686 GLAQWDDTAANQG
-699 DRELPARITLSAV
+699 DRELPARIALSAV
-712 LAPNVVLDETTL
+712 LAPNVVLDKHTL
-724 IASWAAANRNQRA
+724 TKTWAAANRDQRS
-737 LVATIGMCADEPTAI
+737 LVATVGMCADEPTAI
-752 DLVGDGPH
+752 DLVVDGPH

-773 LLRTLVASLAASYP
+773 LLRTMVASLAASYP

-821 PGTAKRALV
+821 PATAKRALV

-924 ALRVHDAGDS
+924 ALRVHDGADS

-941 SAASI
+941 SAAFI

-961 EVTAFQTAN
+961 EVAAFQTAN
-970 SSALSG
+970 SSAVSG
-976 ARQETLRIRIL
+976 ARQE
-987 PDIFG
+987 
-992 PSSDQMRSSDTA
+992 
-1004 NKGNLVNEANQP
+1004 
-1016 ASLTNRPSLQAKT
+1016 SLTIRMLPSIFDPSTDEPLWSTGNATISSNNASDRASDNANDISKNN
-1029 AQTELEVLVANAQAT
+1029 ADDKRTELEVLVANAQAAAT
-1044 ARARAIPEQLR
+1044 ALAIPEQLR

-1066 IDSINHPLA
+1066 LDAVNHPSA
-1075 NGFTGAAIALGGHA
+1075 NGFTGPAIALGGHA
-1089 SSSNNNN
+1089 NQSSNS
-1096 NNNTFAIGV
+1096 FAIGV
-1105 ADLPEEQRLACAH
+1105 ADLPEEQRLAFAH
-1118 LDLDAGNIAFI
+1118 IDLGAGNIAFI
-1129 GMSGTGVST
+1129 GMSGTGVSS
-1138 ALLTVAAQLATTQS
+1138 ALLTVAAQLAATAS

-1164 GHTLGALEV
+1164 GHTLGALDA

-1192 IRFLATE
+1192 IGFLAAE
-1199 LEQRRSLSG
+1199 LEQRRSVSG
-1208 HDYHDAPPRIV
+1208 GEHEHPCPNIV

-1258 VITADRPTA
+1258 VLTADRPTA

-1290 AHYGIRPTD
+1290 AHYGIRAAD

-1324 ASLSTIA
+1324 ATLNTIA
-1331 NSSAHVAFERGPQPI
+1331 TSYAHVGFGRGPLPI
-1346 RVLPVEVRMHDLG
+1346 RVLPVTVRMHDLG
-1359 EAPRPLHAQ
+1359 EAPRPAHAQ

-1379 LSTTGFALADSEC
+1379 LAATGFALTESEC

-1411 KAAIAQN
+1411 KAAIANN
-1418 AHVQGIVVAPRR
+1418 AHVRVIVVAPRR
-1430 TQGNNE
+1430 TQGTNE

-1441 PAELKGR
+1441 PATLNDK
-1448 VTFAE
+1448 VTFTE

-1459 EIIRAHS
+1459 EIVRACS
-1466 DQPHLLLI
+1466 DGYHLLLV
-1474 DDAEMVDDPGNILSS
+1474 DDAEMVDDPGNALSA
-1489 LLAERHNNVWVI
+1489 LLTERRSNVWIV

-1510 TSYTHWTTAI
+1510 TIYTHWTTAI

-1560 TDGTTTL
+1560 ADGTTTL